1 MTRTNLPNTQH
12 GHQVAL
18 DLLHGDRR
26 FFPTARQ
33 QQLCE
38 ALLSAPF
45 PENLDQRDGEQAPV
59 SDSLVLLG
67 YGGAMGGGKTREGW
81 QTAGWFVNDSVIGWL
96 VGGNL
101 EANGVLWVA
110 QLNSRAES
118 LGGVPAGQGAGDPTF
133 GVNAVAGWPEAARRT
148 PSRRTRQLTP

>member
-18 DLLHGDRR
+18 DLLHGERR

-67 YGGAMGGGKTREGW
+67 YGGAMGGGKGREGW
-81 QTAGWFVNDSVIGWL
+81 TNGGAVCQRFGDRLAGWWQF
-96 VGGNL
+96 GGERGTL
-101 EANGVLWVA
+101 DCTTE
-110 QLNSRAES
+110 
-118 LGGVPAGQGAGDPTF
+118 
-133 GVNAVAGWPEAARRT
+133 
-148 PSRRTRQLTP
+148 